1 MSAHRPREF
10 PAVRPVIV
18 YGAGCWRTG
27 RLKQLV
33 EAIIRALVDNP
44 ERAEVT
50 EVQGHHTHVI
60 VVDVAKEDRGKVVGR
75 RGATADAI
83 RTILKA
89 ASGRDGKRYI
99 LEIIED

>member
-1 MSAHRPREF
+1 MRE
-10 PAVRPVIV
+10 
-18 YGAGCWRTG
+18 
-27 RLKQLV
+27 LV
-33 EAIIRALVDNP
+33 ESIVVALVDQS
-44 ERAEVT
+44 ESVSVT
-50 EVQGHHTHVI
+50 EIQGQHTHVI

-89 ASGRDGKRYI
+89 ASGRDGKRYL

>member
-1 MSAHRPREF
+1 MKE
-10 PAVRPVIV
+10 
-18 YGAGCWRTG
+18 
-27 RLKQLV
+27 LV
-33 EAIIRALVDNP
+33 EAIVCALVDDP
-44 ERAEVT
+44 EVVEVS
-50 EVQGHHTHVI
+50 EIQGHHTHVI
-60 VVDVAKEDRGKVVGR
+60 VVDVAKEDRGKIVGR